1 MVPRW
6 RAIAREALALWLAG
20 SLLLALLI
28 WTATG
33 SSLGKRL
40 YDRLALMVG
49 FQASPEVVLVAIDE
63 HSQRQLG
70 VWPISRLHYA
80 QLIKRMV
87 DEGQAPAALGFDLLF
102 TSERPADAELAE
114 QMARL
119 PVVLPK
125 VLSTQAVAAEGSPVS
140 ARDPWQPI
148 PPLIDRAGRATGHIH
163 VRFESDG
170 ILRGI
175 QTRLFDQTHF
185 SLALLKAAGLTDRLP
200 LPEAGYLRFPMVD
213 PARGF
218 TTYSLSDLIDPQK
231 PLPKLRGKVVLLG
244 VTDPLLGDHHA
255 TIYSGVTASG
265 TPGVAIL
272 ASAINAHLTGRWVRV
287 VPESWVFGAS
297 LITLM
302 LVIAALQVLQ
312 PRLLRLMTLVMALG
326 LPIGAVA
333 GLLVW
338 GWWFDVVALW
348 LTLFA
353 LALVWVWRRLEG
365 NLRYMRRKSREL
377 QAGREAPSVVAG
389 TDGIGQFEQAL
400 DRAIELQGRQL
411 DLLDQVIAH
420 LPEAVA
426 VLDAAGQVLQINARM
441 QALGR
446 GRIREAATL
455 TDLAREL
462 DLPSPDWPALSEL
475 AHQADQALRVPS
487 PTGARDVYLK
497 TTSFNASG
505 AQGLRLLALIDV
517 TELKQSQ
524 TQRDQALKFLSHD
537 MRTPVASILAVCREM
552 RTQPGAHAAYLTDV
566 DRVTVHAHQLMR
578 LMDGFLFESKAHV
591 EQLALTEHLLDDL
604 LEDAMAQVRDLAHA
618 RGMRVEF
625 HNAERYFFLKVST
638 VLMVRVFMN
647 LLLNA
652 IKYGQPG
659 TLVSITAEPSADE
672 LAVAITLSNQVAEQS
687 AAVDDTI
694 ITKGFGL
701 GLDFVRTVVQR
712 HQGQLSLSIG
722 HPEGLAHVRVTLP
735 CSIEA
740 Q

>member
-1 MVPRW
+1 MAPHW
-6 RAIAREALALWLAG
+6 RLVAREVLALWLAG
-20 SLLLALLI
+20 TVLLALLI

-33 SSLGKRL
+33 SALGKRL
-40 YDRLALMVG
+40 YDRLTMMIG
-49 FQASPEVVLVAIDE
+49 FRASPEVVLVAIDE

-70 VWPISRLHYA
+70 VWPISRIHYA
-80 QLIKRMV
+80 QLLKRMV

-125 VLSTQAVAAEGSPVS
+125 VLTTEALAGGGSSSSV
-140 ARDPWQPI
+140 RDPWQPI
-148 PPLIDRAGRATGHIH
+148 PPLIDRAARATGHIH

-175 QTRLFDQTHF
+175 QTRLFDQAHF

-200 LPEAGYLRFPMVD
+200 LPEYLRFPMVD

-231 PLPKLRGKVVLLG
+231 PLPALRGKLVLLG

-255 TIYSGVTASG
+255 TIYSGVSASG

-272 ASAINAHLTGRWVRV
+272 ASAVNAHLTGSWVRV
-287 VPESWVFGAS
+287 VPEAWVFGAS
-297 LITLM
+297 WLTLM
-302 LVIAALQVLQ
+302 LVIAALQVL
-312 PRLLRLMTLVMALG
+312 PPSRLRLMTLVMALG
-326 LPIGAVA
+326 LPIGAVTA
-333 GLLVW
+333 LLAW
-338 GWWFDVVALW
+338 GWWFDVVAIW

-353 LALVWVWRRLEG
+353 LALAWVWRRLEG

-377 QAGREAPSVVAG
+377 QAGRQAPSVVSGA
-389 TDGIGQFEQAL
+389 DGIGQFEQAL

-426 VLDAAGQVLQINARM
+426 VTDAAGQVLQINARM

-462 DLPSPDWPALSEL
+462 DLPSPDWLALSEL
-475 AHQADQALRVPS
+475 AHRADQALRVPS

-497 TTSFNASG
+497 TTSFDASG

-552 RTQPGAHAAYLTDV
+552 RTQTGAQAAFLTDV
-566 DRVTVHAHQLMR
+566 DRVTVHANQLMR

-591 EQLALTEHLLDDL
+591 EQLSLTEHLLDDL

-618 RGMRVEF
+618 RGMRIEF
-625 HNAERYFFLKVST
+625 HNGERYFFLKVST
-638 VLMVRVFMN
+638 MLMVRVFMN

-659 TLVSITAEPSADE
+659 TLVSITAGPNADE
-672 LAVAITLSNQVAEQS
+672 SAVVITLSNRVAEQS
-687 AAVDDTI
+687 AGVDDTI

-712 HQGQLSLSIG
+712 HQGQLNMNIG
-722 HPEGLAHVRVTLP
+722 HPEGLAHVYVTLP
-735 CSIEA
+735 CSVEA